1 MWGNVYRSLHTFH
14 VTCSFDFMHGNYIFF
29 IKIWQKVTVQ
39 EGHAT
44 YEQLENL
51 TLPLWKSFYFFN
63 LTNREDFEAGS
74 KPILEEVGPYSYRC
88 VNTNSYIFGIFN
100 KCSCSNS

>member
-1 MWGNVYRSLHTFH
+1 M
-14 VTCSFDFMHGNYIFF
+14 
-29 IKIWQKVTVQ
+29 TVQ

-63 LTNREDFEAGS
+63 LTNREDFEAGK
-74 KPILEEVGPYSYRC
+74 KPELKEVGPYSYRC
-88 VNTNSYIFGIFN
+88 VNTYILIY
-100 KCSCSNS
+100 SQLAY